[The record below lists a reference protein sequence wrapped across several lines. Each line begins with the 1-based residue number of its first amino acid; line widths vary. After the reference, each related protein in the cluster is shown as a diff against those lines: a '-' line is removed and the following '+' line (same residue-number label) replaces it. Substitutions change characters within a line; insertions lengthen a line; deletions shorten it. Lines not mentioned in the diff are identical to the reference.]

1 MSEFFERPDSDAMPK
16 DMMELLQNQKHELK
30 FIGKTRVVPGHTM
43 FSYNI
48 RTGEIK
54 VAPIK
59 YDVSLDYRTRKPV
72 RKGEIVIEKDCIY
85 RYALNRKNFIKR
97 LKREFFGFLTAQN
110 NQNHL
115 SSQNTPEKPLNQ

>member
-1 MSEFFERPDSDAMPK
+1 MSEFFERPDSGVIPK

-30 FIGKTRVVPGHTM
+30 FIGKTRVVPGHTI

-59 YDVSLDYRTRKPV
+59 YNVSLDYRTRNPV

-85 RYALNRKNFIKR
+85 RCALNKKNFVKR

-115 SSQNTPEKPLNQ
+115 SGQNTPEKPSNQ